1 MLENTRIV
9 DIFQRVLFEWL
20 HGERLPN
27 PSIYTQRW
35 IQATEQ
41 LFFSEPWSYSVRA
54 IGSRIR
60 PDIGS
65 VRRNAYYR
73 MLGMDLNH
81 GAEDGRPYPYLKA
94 DAANR
99 DFAALFEALLIE
111 AWRGYVN
118 VPNLLAAND
127 TDNAAIRT
135 LVRRLREMLLA
146 RRYQG
151 NLSRVEFDSVALAS
165 WLHLTIEYDTEV
177 VANLSAQAAGLAD
190 RLKNIGERV
199 GMPAHS
205 RSDSY
210 IRLAEPMSRL
220 LHAIEATAFDNAQDL
235 YAGYLAGDL
244 VEIVTHWSVATGRNI
259 KDPTLRQPIGTVL
272 LTTSPPAASV
282 SPSRNGSSGSR
293 IAPALR

>member
-1 MLENTRIV
+1 
-9 DIFQRVLFEWL
+9 
-20 HGERLPN
+20 
-27 PSIYTQRW
+27 
-35 IQATEQ
+35 
-41 LFFSEPWSYSVRA
+41 
-54 IGSRIR
+54 
-60 PDIGS
+60 
-65 VRRNAYYR
+65 
-73 MLGMDLNH
+73 MDLNH